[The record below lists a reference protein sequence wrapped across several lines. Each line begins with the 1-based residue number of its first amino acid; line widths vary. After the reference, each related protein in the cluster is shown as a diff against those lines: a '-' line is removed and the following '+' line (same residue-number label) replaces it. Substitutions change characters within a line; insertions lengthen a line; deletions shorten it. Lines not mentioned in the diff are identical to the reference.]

1 MEVGVELLSGV
12 LGCALAAA
20 LTWVIMEG
28 IFALTFGR
36 WR

>member
-1 MEVGVELLSGV
+1 MEVGVELMSGAV
-12 LGCALAAA
+12 GCVLAAA
-20 LTWVIMEG
+20 LTWAVMEG

>member
-1 MEVGVELLSGV
+1 MEVGVELVSGV
-12 LGCALAAA
+12 VGCVLAAG
-20 LTWVIMEG
+20 LTWVVMEG